1 MNSKSLIVLLQER
14 GREVLHKDYP
24 DECVLFWPKHYL
36 ELVNYPNAV
45 LFQAVRRQLR
55 DLLC

>member
-1 MNSKSLIVLLQER
+1 MKSLIVLLQER

-55 DLLC
+55 DLLR